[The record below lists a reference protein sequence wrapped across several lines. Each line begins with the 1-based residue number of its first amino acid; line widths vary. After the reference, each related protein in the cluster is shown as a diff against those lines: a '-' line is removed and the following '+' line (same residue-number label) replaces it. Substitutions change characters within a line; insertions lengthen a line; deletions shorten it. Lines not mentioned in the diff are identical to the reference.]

1 MSIFTI
7 SINQLVEA
15 SLSTN
20 KGKARIVKQQLQVNR
35 ILIMWYRLAKKRM
48 KEYFFDVSNITI
60 LNDAI
65 KEIKALPEEK
75 KNAARDKQ
83 VSVEAILKVKN
94 MRFDN
99 ILVEGYEVIKLKD
112 TSIEIED
119 IRISVNPD
127 MVFRYRE
134 DGVIKIGAL
143 KFHVSKSK
151 PFDLQQSKLVA
162 NLLKVFLKE
171 KVASA
176 NEIVDE
182 QLCWAYDVFSDRLL
196 HAEKDVALSGKE
208 IKKLCLELKEIYK
221 EL

>member
-7 SINQLVEA
+7 SLNQLVEA
-15 SLSTN
+15 SLGTS
-20 KGKARIVKQQLQVNR
+20 KGKTRIVKQQLQVNR

-48 KEYFFDVSNITI
+48 KEYFSDVSNITV
-60 LNDAI
+60 LDNAVE
-65 KEIKALPEEK
+65 EIKALPEEK

-83 VSVEAILKVKN
+83 VSIEAILKVRN

-99 ILVEGYEVIKLKD
+99 ILVEGYEIIKVKD

-134 DGVIKIGAL
+134 DGITKIGAL

-151 PFDLQQSKLVA
+151 PFDLQQSRLVA
-162 NLLKVFLKE
+162 NLLKVFLQE
-171 KVASA
+171 KVVGVD
-176 NEIVDE
+176 EIVDE

-196 HAEKDVALSGKE
+196 HAEKDVTLSRQE
-208 IKKLCLELKEIYK
+208 MMKLCLELKGIYR

>member
-7 SINQLVEA
+7 SLNQLVEA
-15 SLSTN
+15 SLGTS
-20 KGKARIVKQQLQVNR
+20 KGKTRIVKQQLQVNR

-48 KEYFFDVSNITI
+48 KEYFSDVSNTAI
-60 LNDAI
+60 LNNAI
-65 KEIKALPEEK
+65 AEIRALPEEK

-83 VSVEAILKVKN
+83 VSIEAIVKVRD

-119 IRISVNPD
+119 IRISINPD
-127 MVFRYRE
+127 IVFRYRE

-162 NLLKVFLKE
+162 NLVKAFLEE
-171 KVASA
+171 KVVAEG
-176 NEIVDE
+176 EIVDE
-182 QLCWAYDVFSDRLL
+182 KLCWSYDVFAERLL
-196 HAEKDVALSGKE
+196 GAEKDSQISGLEVKN
-208 IKKLCLELKEIYK
+208 LCKELKGIFK